1 MHITE
6 HRHVPRSGRLSR
18 FRLHR
23 PRQSWRCAQIIK
35 LFVRPEG
42 RGKGAGT
49 RLLATALD
57 AIEQSKFQKVN
68 LVTIAFMKDAISL

>member
-1 MHITE
+1 M
-6 HRHVPRSGRLSR
+6 
-18 FRLHR
+18 
-23 PRQSWRCAQIIK
+23 
-35 LFVRPEG
+35 RPEG